1 MGTVYLSK
9 SPSSLLQKNSN
20 CVTIDITKEMTSLPD
35 DTLIY

>member
-9 SPSSLLQKNSN
+9 SPSSLLQNSN